1 MSLYGRFN
9 INRGHFSFKG
19 YMLSEELPFHTQNY
33 APVLT
38 SCGIKAQRS
47 NILKPPQGQ
56 VLRPKQNALLC
67 SETLGLVE
75 SL

>member
-9 INRGHFSFKG
+9 INPGHLHFKG
-19 YMLSEELPFHTQNY
+19 YMLSEELLFHTQNY

-38 SCGIKAQRS
+38 SCGVKTQRA
-47 NILKPPQGQ
+47 NILKLPQGQ
-56 VLRPKQNALLC
+56 VLRLKQNALLC